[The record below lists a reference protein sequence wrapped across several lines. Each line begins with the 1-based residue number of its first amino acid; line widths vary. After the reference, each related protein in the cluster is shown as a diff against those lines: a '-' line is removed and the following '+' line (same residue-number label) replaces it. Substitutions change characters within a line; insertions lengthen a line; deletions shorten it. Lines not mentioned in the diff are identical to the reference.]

1 MNLLLKPFSCKRCLL
16 LLFVFNSLVI
26 WSQVELRGKV
36 VTPNHQGVDFA
47 EIDLLKDS
55 TFVKQAL
62 SDTDGTF
69 TIAIKKGRYDL
80 QVRQWGKLLKDTTL
94 LLEHNINIGNIFIDP
109 TQMLHEVVVEGH
121 QNLFERKPDRLVFN
135 VANSIIST
143 GGDALDALR
152 VTPML
157 QVTDDQISMIAKSNL
172 MVMVDDRV
180 IPLSGQDLISYLK
193 TIPSSSIKSI
203 EVITTPPA
211 KYEAEGNSGI
221 INIVLKKNRTD
232 SWNLNLRGTYTQATY
247 PSGNAGAD
255 FNYKKG
261 RMSMYA
267 NVTTGAGKNLFQMKN
282 LIYYPDETWI
292 LTAPFRGINKYANAD
307 MGINYRMSD
316 RWEIGAMY
324 FGTISRDHRG
334 NNSILTTIYNNADN
348 SIKEFMPTTKTS
360 DFYSNLHAVN
370 LNSTIK
376 LDTLGKK
383 ITVDLDYFINHS
395 HDSISNWGNSLYPD
409 QSMIPGSYYANMNR
423 NKGKVINYSAKIDVT
438 LPYSW
443 ASLDFGGEVSFTNN
457 NNDYIFYDNTTGQP
471 VVDNNQTN
479 TFRYRENIQAAYL
492 SASKK
497 LSKVLS
503 AQAGLRLENT
513 ETQGYSQT
521 LNQTNNHNYL
531 KLFPTCYLTYQLGG
545 DKSIALSYS
554 RRINRPAYNDLN
566 PYKSYLNS
574 YDYNEGNPFL
584 LPSFSNNVDFSIT
597 TDHFVHDF
605 WYSSFTGD
613 IYTFPFIDPTTQVIR
628 YYPENCIDYYSTGI
642 SESFTFNKLWW
653 WNSYNNAVCYY
664 IRKRATIPE
673 AMPLLHK
680 VSGNFTTNND
690 FMLNKKRTLMFNLGF
705 YYEFPYLAAYNN
717 VDATWYA
724 YAGIKMLLLKEK
736 LILSLTANDLFRT
749 DHAKSTVLSNNI
761 RYTFDNYGDTQY
773 LRLAVSYRFGNKLV
787 RVEKRNVSNE
797 DERERVK

>member
-1 MNLLLKPFSCKRCLL
+1 MTPLTNHSCKRCLL
-16 LLFVFNSLVI
+16 LLFVFNSLMI

-36 VTPNHQGVDFA
+36 VTTHHQGVDFA

-94 LLEHNINIGNIFIDP
+94 LLEHNVNIGDIFIDP

-232 SWNLNLRGTYTQATY
+232 SWNLNLQGAYTQATY
-247 PSGNAGAD
+247 PAGNIGAD

-261 RMSMYA
+261 KLSLYS
-267 NVTTGAGKNLFQMKN
+267 NVTTGLGKGVDKMKN
-282 LIYYPDETWI
+282 IIYYPNETWV
-292 LTAPFRGINKYANAD
+292 LTAPLKGSYKYVGEDIGIDYA
-307 MGINYRMSD
+307 MTKM
-316 RWEIGAMY
+316 WTIGADY
-324 FGTISRDHRG
+324 FGHISTNPLMK
-334 NNSILTTIYNNADN
+334 NNVLTTVYNPDN
-348 SIKEFMPTTKTS
+348 TIDELMNSTRSRYGT
-360 DFYSNLHAVN
+360 HN
-370 LNSTIK
+370 LNAINVHSIHR

-383 ITVDLDYFINHS
+383 ISFDFDYFVYNS
-395 HDSISNWGNSLYPD
+395 TDSMSNIGNSSYANQAIIPD
-409 QSMIPGSYYANMNR
+409 SYYAIMNR
-423 NKGKVINYSAKIDVT
+423 NKGNVINYSAKIDVT

-443 ASLDFGGEVSFTNN
+443 INLDFGGEASFTNN

-471 VVDNNQTN
+471 VVDNTQTN
-479 TFRYRENIQAAYL
+479 TFHYRENIQAAYL

-497 LSKVLS
+497 LSKVLN

-531 KLFPTCYLTYQLGG
+531 KLFPTCYLTYQLDG

-554 RRINRPAYNDLN
+554 RRINRPDYYLLN
-566 PYKSYLNS
+566 PYKSYFS
-574 YDYNEGNPFL
+574 AYDYSEGNPFL
-584 LPSFSNNVDFSIT
+584 LPSFSNNVDLSVT
-597 TDHFVHDF
+597 TDHFVHDL
-605 WYSSFTGD
+605 WYSSFAGD
-613 IYTFPFIDPTTQVIR
+613 IYTFPFVDPTTQMIR
-628 YYPENCIDYYSTGI
+628 NYPVNCINYYSTGI

-690 FMLNKKRTLMFNLGF
+690 FILN
-705 YYEFPYLAAYNN
+705 
-717 VDATWYA
+717 
-724 YAGIKMLLLKEK
+724 
-736 LILSLTANDLFRT
+736 S
-749 DHAKSTVLSNNI
+749 S
-761 RYTFDNYGDTQY
+761 
-773 LRLAVSYRFGNKLV
+773 
-787 RVEKRNVSNE
+787 
-797 DERERVK
+797 